1 MTAQDI
7 TVLKNEYEAL
17 SAELNAS
24 GWHDKEKAARFGI
37 VSKLMEDIERFLILE
52 QKKMEAEVFLNDRD
66 MKMLAE
72 EDIKKMTAEQRA
84 IEEKIKNA
92 LEKDKNSDSASLGV
106 ILEIRAGAGGNE
118 AALFARD
125 LFTMYS
131 AYAAKRGW
139 SLSLASSSENSL
151 GGYKEIIAKINSKEA
166 YDYLQYES
174 GVHRI
179 QRVPE
184 TEKSGRIHTST
195 ASVAIFPL
203 YPPKTIEI
211 KNEDLEISFTRA
223 GGPGGQNVNKVETA
237 VRILH
242 KPTGIVVLSNSER
255 SQHANR
261 DRALEILQAKIID
274 EDRIKKEKE
283 DSQAR
288 KSQIGTG
295 DRSEKIR
302 TYNFLQDRI
311 TDHRIN
317 KSFHNITKILEGNLD
332 PIIEEFR
339 KSSE

>member
-1 MTAQDI
+1 MTVQDV

-17 SAELNAS
+17 SAELNAH

-37 VSKLMEDIERFLILE
+37 ISKLMEDIERFLALE
-52 QKKMEAEVFLNDRD
+52 QKREEAEKLLKDPD
-66 MKMLAE
+66 MKTLAE
-72 EDIKKMTAEQRA
+72 EDIKKITEDQHL

-92 LEKDKNSDSASLGV
+92 LEKDKDNDSDSLGV

-125 LFTMYS
+125 LFIMYS
-131 AYAAKRGW
+131 GYAAKQGW
-139 SLSLASSSENSL
+139 SLSLVNSSENSL
-151 GGYKEIIAKINSKEA
+151 GGYKEIIAKINSKKA
-166 YDYLQYES
+166 YGYLQYES

-242 KPTGIVVLSNSER
+242 KPTGLVVLSNNER

-261 DRALEILQAKIID
+261 ERALEILQAKIMD
-274 EDRIKKEKE
+274 EERVKKEKE
-283 DSQAR
+283 NSEAR
-288 KSQIGTG
+288 KTQIGTG

-332 PIIEEFR
+332 PIVEEFR
-339 KSSE
+339 NHE

>member
-1 MTAQDI
+1 MSPEELLQ
-7 TVLKNEYEAL
+7 LKKEYENL
-17 SAELNAS
+17 SKDLNGT
-24 GWHDKEKAARFGI
+24 GWKDKEKAARFGMLAKI
-37 VSKLMEDIERFLILE
+37 IEDIRLVESLE
-52 QKKMEAEVFLNDRD
+52 EKKKESEELRKDSS
-66 MKMLAE
+66 MKTLAE
-72 EDIKKMTAEQRA
+72 EDIKTIQKEQGA
-84 IEEKIKNA
+84 LAQKIKET
-92 LEKDKNSDSASLGV
+92 LEKQKGEEASSLGV
-106 ILEIRAGAGGNE
+106 IVEIRAGAGGDE

-131 AYAAKRGW
+131 AYAAKQGW
-139 SLSLASSSENSL
+139 SVSLINRSENSL
-151 GGYKEIIAKINSKEA
+151 GGYKEIIANIHAKEA
-166 YDYLQYES
+166 YEHLQYES

-195 ASVAIFPL
+195 ASVAIFPI

-211 KNEDLEISFTRA
+211 KNDDLEIEFTRA

-237 VRILH
+237 VRITH

-261 DRALEILQAKIID
+261 ERALEILQAKIID
-274 EDRIKKEKE
+274 ENRIKKEKE

-317 KSFHNITKILEGNLD
+317 KNFHNITKILEGNIE
-332 PIIEEFR
+332 PIIEEFK
-339 KSSE
+339 KS

>member
-1 MTAQDI
+1 MTIQDI

-17 SAELNAS
+17 SAELNAT
-24 GWHDKEKAARFGI
+24 GWQDKEKAVRFGI
-37 VSKLMEDIERFLILE
+37 VSKLMEDIERFLMLE
-52 QKKMEAEVFLNDRD
+52 QKKTETEMLLNDLD
-66 MKMLAE
+66 MKKLAE
-72 EDIKKMTAEQRA
+72 EDIKKITKEQRA

-92 LEKDKNSDSASLGV
+92 LEKNKDEDSASLGV

-125 LFTMYS
+125 LFIMYS
-131 AYAAKRGW
+131 GYAAKQGW
-139 SLSLASSSENSL
+139 PLSLVNSSENSL
-151 GGYKEIIAKINSKEA
+151 GGYKEIIAKINAQEA
-166 YDYLQYES
+166 YDYLRYES

-195 ASVAIFPL
+195 ASVAVFPI

-242 KPTGIVVLSNSER
+242 TPTGIVVLSNSER

-261 DRALEILQAKIID
+261 ERALEILQAKIID
-274 EDRIKKEKE
+274 EERIKKEKE
-283 DSQAR
+283 DSEAR
-288 KSQIGTG
+288 KTQIGTG

-317 KSFHNITKILEGNLD
+317 KSFHNITKILQGNLE
-332 PIIEEFR
+332 PIVEEFR
-339 KSSE
+339 KS